1 MPSTMSRP
9 SCPADVADD
18 QGSHAHVP
26 EPYEDDAEITTDEL
40 ARFIVQLTD
49 ARGQIQRQ
57 QERIEELTCSGTAA
71 PTISL
76 PKQLA
81 KALDDANI
89 PTRRRAACCC
99 RPSRH
104 RARG

>member
-40 ARFIVQLTD
+40 ARFIVELTD
-49 ARGQIQRQ
+49 ARG
-57 QERIEELTCSGTAA
+57 LTQ
-71 PTISL
+71 
-76 PKQLA
+76 QLA

-99 RPSRH
+99 RPSRP